1 MNLNLAKYYYKL
13 FNKQKYQSYKSL
25 KKLEES
31 KRIFKDKYEIYIN
44 NIQKVIKERKAISFL
59 HSGHLGDLVYALPVI
74 KELSKDHECHF
85 YIQAN
90 KKIPVDYYKHPAGG
104 VYMDDRMLNLFLPLM
119 KKQKFIHKVEK
130 YNNQEIDIN
139 FDIFRTL
146 PVNICFNSPRWYF
159 HITGVQVDLTDPYLE
174 VDPHEKIKNKIVIH
188 RTFRHRNQ
196 FINYKFL
203 KNYNDLIFIGTKDEF
218 EDLKKDV
225 QNLELYDCKDYLDMA
240 RVIMACKFFIGNQ
253 SVAYPIAEA
262 LKVPRILE
270 AEPSFPVVQPIGKNA
285 FDFYYQPH
293 FEKWC
298 TYFENKYTKTKN
310 EQV

>member
-1 MNLNLAKYYYKL
+1 MKLNLTKYYYKL
-13 FNKQKYQSYKSL
+13 FNKRKYANIKYL
-25 KKLEES
+25 HKLEES
-31 KRIFKDKYEIYIN
+31 KRIFKEEYEEYIN
-44 NIQKVIKERKAISFL
+44 NIQKVIKEKKIITFL

-74 KELSKDHECHF
+74 KELSKNHECHF

-119 KKQKFIHKVEK
+119 EKQKFIHKVEK
-130 YNNQEIDIN
+130 YNNQKIDIN

-159 HITGVQVDLTDPYLE
+159 HISGIQVDLTDPYLE
-174 VDPHEKIKNKIVIH
+174 VEPHDKIKNKIVIH

-203 KNYNDLIFIGTKDEF
+203 SNFNDLVFVGTKDEY

-225 QNLELYDCKDYLDMA
+225 KNLELYDCKDYLDMA
-240 RVIMACKFFIGNQ
+240 RVIKSSKFFIGNQ

-270 AEPSFPVVQPIGKNA
+270 AEPDFPVVQPIGKNA

-298 TYFENKYTKTKN
+298 TYLENKYTKNKN
-310 EQV
+310 E

>member
-1 MNLNLAKYYYKL
+1 MKLNIQKYYYKL
-13 FNKQKYQSYKSL
+13 FNNKKYRRIKEQNKILISVEIFENEYKSYL
-25 KKLEES
+25 YGIINKIENNKK
-31 KRIFKDKYEIYIN
+31 IT
-44 NIQKVIKERKAISFL
+44 FL

-90 KKIPVDYYKHPAGG
+90 KKIPVEYFKHPAGG
-104 VYMDDRMLNLFLPLM
+104 VFIDDRMLKLFLPLM
-119 KKQKFIHKVEK
+119 KEQKFIYNVEK

-146 PVNICFNSPRWYF
+146 PVNIHFNSPRWYF
-159 HITGVQVDLTDPYLE
+159 HIAGIQVDLADPYLFVEPHQE
-174 VDPHEKIKNKIVIH
+174 VKNKIVIH

-203 KNYNDLIFIGTKDEF
+203 EKYKDLIFIGTKDEY
-218 EDLKKDV
+218 EDLKQDV
-225 QNLELYDCKDYLDMA
+225 KNLEIYDCKDYLDMA
-240 RVIMACKFFIGNQ
+240 RVIKSCKFFIGNQ
-253 SVAYPIAEA
+253 SIAYPIAEA

-270 AEPSFPVVQPIGKNA
+270 AEPNFPVVQPIGKNS

-298 TYFENKYTKTKN
+298 KYLNGKN
-310 EQV
+310 

>member
-1 MNLNLAKYYYKL
+1 MKLNIQKYYYKL
-13 FNKQKYQSYKSL
+13 FNYKKYRRIKEQEKIQKSVEIFENEYKSYL
-25 KKLEES
+25 
-31 KRIFKDKYEIYIN
+31 YEIKNKIEN
-44 NIQKVIKERKAISFL
+44 NKKITFL

-90 KKIPVDYYKHPAGG
+90 KKIPVEYFKHPAGG
-104 VYMDDRMLNLFLPLM
+104 VFIDDRMLKLFLPLM
-119 KKQKFIHKVEK
+119 KEQKFIYNVEK

-146 PVNICFNSPRWYF
+146 PVNIHFNSPRWYF
-159 HITGVQVDLTDPYLE
+159 HIAGIQVDLADPYLFVEPHQE
-174 VDPHEKIKNKIVIH
+174 VKNKIVIH

-203 KNYNDLIFIGTKDEF
+203 EKYKDLIFIGTKDEY
-218 EDLKKDV
+218 EDLKQDV
-225 QNLELYDCKDYLDMA
+225 KNLEIYDCKDYLDMA
-240 RVIMACKFFIGNQ
+240 RVIKSCKFFIGNQ
-253 SVAYPIAEA
+253 SIAYPIAEA

-270 AEPSFPVVQPIGKNA
+270 AEPNFPVVQPIGKNS

-298 TYFENKYTKTKN
+298 KYLNGKN
-310 EQV
+310 

>member
-1 MNLNLAKYYYKL
+1 MKLNLVKYYYKL
-13 FNKQKYQSYKSL
+13 FNKQKYQNIKTSE
-25 KKLEES
+25 KLEES
-31 KRIFKDKYEIYIN
+31 KKIFKNKYEDYIN
-44 NIQKVIKERKAISFL
+44 NIQNIIKEKKIISFL

-74 KELSKDHECHF
+74 KELSKSHECHF
-85 YIQAN
+85 YIQSN
-90 KKIPVDYYKHPAGG
+90 KKIPVDYYKHPAGK
-104 VYMDDRMLNLFLPLM
+104 VFMDDRMLNLFLPLM
-119 KKQKFIHKVEK
+119 KNQKFIHRVEK
-130 YNNQEIDIN
+130 YNNQKIDIN
-139 FDIFRTL
+139 FDIFRSL

-159 HITGVQVDLTDPYLE
+159 HISGVQVDLTDPYLE
-174 VDPHEKIKNKIVIH
+174 VDPHDKIKNKIVIH

-203 KNYNDLIFIGTKDEF
+203 RNYNDLIFIGTNDEF
-218 EDLKKDV
+218 EDLKKEV
-225 QNLELYDCKDYLDMA
+225 PNLELYDCKDYLDMA
-240 RVIMACKFFIGNQ
+240 RVIKSCKFFIGNQ

-298 TYFENKYTKTKN
+298 TYFQNKYTKTRN
-310 EQV
+310 E